1 MRGVRITI
9 ILVLVSA
16 FLGLLVSILNPP
28 SPKSREQ
35 NSRVTEAQVESA
47 PPPTSSG
54 PSSVGAYE
62 GGSGASDSK
71 MPNGTLNSPQNTAE
85 QRPSAATAFSIY
97 PGTLQTQVE
106 LALSSRSGKMAAGVA
121 RYIRDCT
128 TNSQLLSIELS
139 SGQSASASPELQA
152 IRKARLEEYNRQ
164 HSACQTLAGDPHQL
178 RLKLLEIAVESQ
190 VFGAASDAFGAG
202 SRSPAVLKGLSSDAR
217 AGDLGA
223 IFQIA
228 ASLHSTVGVSW
239 EEQLVFR
246 YALQLAAESP
256 QLKPRAQQYLREA
269 VLWSS
274 WLEGLPRPR
283 KEFDFSSLSSESRNQ
298 AKVIADTVQ
307 ARR

>member
-1 MRGVRITI
+1 M
-9 ILVLVSA
+9 
-16 FLGLLVSILNPP
+16 
-28 SPKSREQ
+28 
-35 NSRVTEAQVESA
+35 
-47 PPPTSSG
+47 
-54 PSSVGAYE
+54 PSST
-62 GGSGASDSK
+62 S
-71 MPNGTLNSPQNTAE
+71 NIHRNTVE
-85 QRPSAATAFSIY
+85 QRPGAATGFSKY
-97 PGTLQTQVE
+97 PGTLQTQAE
-106 LALSSRSGKMAAGVA
+106 LALSTRNGKMAADVA
-121 RYIRDCT
+121 RYIRECT
-128 TNSQLLSIELS
+128 TNSQLLSLELS

-202 SRSPAVLKGLSSDAR
+202 SRSPAVLTGLSSDAR

-228 ASLHSTVGVSW
+228 ANLHSTVGVSW

-256 QLKPRAQQYLREA
+256 QLKSAAQQYLREA

-274 WLEGLPRPR
+274 WLKGLPRPR
-283 KEFDFSSLSSESRNQ
+283 KEFDFSSLSPQSRNE
-298 AKVIADTVQ
+298 
-307 ARR
+307 ARVMVEKLQFLNRPGS